1 MIIDFHTHTFPE
13 SIAETA
19 LDKLRGA
26 SHTHTFTDGTNR
38 GLKESMQRSGID
50 VSVILPVAT
59 AARQVIRINDTAVS
73 LNEREQQAGTFPRL
87 ISFGGMHPDY
97 EDYRAEL
104 ARIREQGIL
113 GIKVHPVY
121 QGIDI
126 DDIRFLRIFDRCAEL
141 GLIVSAHSGFDIG
154 IPGVNHCSPAMSAHV
169 MKEIP
174 SLCLILAH
182 MGGWHIW
189 DEVPAYLAGTGAYL
203 DTSFSTGRFHPLADG
218 YWNEEDTAMLNT
230 EGFMRLVNAIGPD
243 HILFGTDSPWSV
255 PEESIAFIREAPLSE
270 ADKAAI
276 LGGTACRLL
285 FKD

>member
-1 MIIDFHTHTFPE
+1 MADTAKSGGHLLTDEELHRVQ
-13 SIAETA
+13 SIFLEMA
-19 LDKLRGA
+19 
-26 SHTHTFTDGTNR
+26 
-38 GLKESMQRSGID
+38 KEVDEVCRRHHICMMLSGG
-50 VSVILPVAT
+50 SVIGAVRHKGFIPWDDDLD
-59 AARQVIRINDTAVS
+59 INI
-73 LNEREQQAGTFPRL
+73 PRK
-87 ISFGGMHPDY
+87 DY
-97 EDYRAEL
+97 N
-104 ARIREQGIL
+104 
-113 GIKVHPVY
+113 
-121 QGIDI
+121 
-126 DDIRFLRIFDRCAEL
+126 RFLRIFDRCAEL